1 MTGNAQGNG
10 NATVSFS
17 AAPASAPRVGRITV
31 ADQTN
36 ATGRGLPAAAA
47 LRVRGDGS
55 QVYESIARFDMQ
67 RNEFVAVPIDLS
79 NANEQ
84 VFLILFGTGFRNRL
98 SLNDVNVTL
107 GNQTLAPLFAGA
119 QGDLVGLDQVNL
131 RLPASLR
138 GSGNVNLTL
147 NVEGKTSNTVT
158 FNVR

>member
-1 MTGNAQGNG
+1 MQQSISSLGGAGTFNVTAPPRCSWRAASQTTWLTVTGNAQGNG

-98 SLNDVNVTL
+98 SLNDVSITL
-107 GNQTLAPLFAGA
+107 GN
-119 QGDLVGLDQVNL
+119 
-131 RLPASLR
+131 
-138 GSGNVNLTL
+138 
-147 NVEGKTSNTVT
+147 
-158 FNVR
+158 